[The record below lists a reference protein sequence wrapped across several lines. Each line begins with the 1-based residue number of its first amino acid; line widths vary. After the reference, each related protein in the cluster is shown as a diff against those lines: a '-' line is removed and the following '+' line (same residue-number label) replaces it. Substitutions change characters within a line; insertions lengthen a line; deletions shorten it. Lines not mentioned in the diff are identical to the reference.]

1 MKTLVKIC
9 GIRDLETAIAVA
21 NFGADAIGFVFAE
34 SKRKISKEDARE
46 IIRNLPKKI
55 LKIGVFVDETKEN
68 LLDIYEYCSLDFVQ
82 LHGEEDPK
90 FCEELGIPY
99 IKAFSVG
106 DFNDA
111 KDAEKF
117 NAYGYLFDA
126 PRGKYIGGNGVTFDW
141 KVLEGLSPK
150 VTKKLILAGGLNS
163 LNVKEAI
170 DNVKPY
176 MVDVSSGVETD
187 GVKDIEK
194 IEEFIKKAKV

>member
-9 GIRDLETAIAVA
+9 GIRDIETAKAVA
-21 NFGADAIGFVFAE
+21 DFGADAIGFVFAE
-34 SKRKISKEDARE
+34 SKRKISKEEARK
-46 IIRNLPKKI
+46 IISELPKEI

-68 LLDIYEYCSLDFVQ
+68 LLDIYEYCGLDLVQ

-90 FCEELGIPY
+90 FCMELGIPY

-106 DFNDA
+106 DFNDIR
-111 KDAEKF
+111 DAEKF

-150 VTKKLILAGGLNS
+150 VTKKLILAGGLNNS
-163 LNVKEAI
+163 NVKEAI
-170 DNVKPY
+170 ENVKPY

-187 GVKDIEK
+187 GVKDIKK
-194 IEEFIKKAKV
+194 IQEFIKKAKV